1 LAYRQKS
8 SFTPIVRV
16 VGRSASNFR
25 RWLKWPLIALAA
37 LCALLV
43 AALLSTAAL
52 VDAGYLHKPIL
63 KLIVARTGHQIRVLG
78 PVEIHLLSLQ
88 PRFTAEHIVINNP
101 AWMPAGILAEIGRVS
116 AEFEIP
122 TFAEPLRFR
131 LLELHGAKFHLQRK
145 PSGDANWRLRP
156 GRIGGRGPPLIRSL
170 SIPGAQVDLRDNRRH
185 LHFDGKVS
193 ALEGT
198 GRDAGRLRLEAA
210 GRLNDRDMTL
220 AVIADPLASARRD
233 KPYHFHFEERS
244 SGSTLAGQGELAR
257 PFDLREMQVAFEA
270 SGEDL
275 KDVYFL
281 VGLRLP
287 DTGPYRIAGRLL
299 RSGLHFTFA
308 DLRGKSGESDI
319 RGTVK
324 IDSTNERPRISAE
337 LDSDLLRK
345 ADLGKRAAHRA
356 PERNADTLLLSDTPL
371 RLTTVKRTDSTVHY
385 RARSVDLGNVVLDSA
400 AMGVKIDRGVMTV
413 APLTAKLPDGT
424 VTGQLKF
431 DASQEM
437 PTAQLGI
444 DFDGLPL
451 APFGKPKA
459 GQAPIDGLLRGRLQL
474 AGQGHSLHQL
484 AASANGTVTT
494 ILPHGEIRSAL
505 AEIAGIDFRGIGLL
519 MTGDKRTTEVRC
531 AVAAFE
537 AHDGTLTANPF
548 VFDTDRVLFTG
559 EGTLNL
565 ATEALDF
572 RFRGHPKHVRLRL
585 RTALTLH
592 GTLAQPVVG
601 LEAGSSVAQTGAG
614 VALGVLLT
622 PLAAVAAF
630 IDPGRAKDADCAALI
645 AATVTR

>member
-1 LAYRQKS
+1 MRRFASFYRH
-8 SFTPIVRV
+8 
-16 VGRSASNFR
+16 
-25 RWLKWPLIALAA
+25 WLKWPLIAMAA
-37 LCALLV
+37 LFVLLV
-43 AALLSTAAL
+43 AVLLGGAAL

-63 KLIVARTGHQIRVLG
+63 NLIIARTGHQVRVLG
-78 PVEIHLLSLQ
+78 PVETHLLSLQ
-88 PRFTAEHIVINNP
+88 PRFTAEHIVIHNP
-101 AWMPAGILAEIGRVS
+101 PWIPAGILAEIGRVS
-116 AEFEIP
+116 AGFEIP
-122 TFAEPLRFR
+122 TLAEPLRFR
-131 LLELHGAKFHLQRK
+131 RVELHGATFHLQRK
-145 PSGDANWRLRP
+145 ASGDANWRLRP
-156 GRIGGRGPPLIRSL
+156 GRIGGKGPPLIRSF
-170 SIPGAQVDLRDNRRH
+170 SMPGAQVALRDDRRH
-185 LHFDGKVS
+185 LQFDGEVS

-198 GRDAGRLRLEAA
+198 GRDAGRLRFEAA

-233 KPYHFHFEERS
+233 KPYHFRFEESS
-244 SGSTLAGQGELAR
+244 SGSTFAGQGELAR
-257 PFDLREMQVAFEA
+257 PFDLREMQIAFEA

-287 DTGPYRIAGRLL
+287 DTGPYRVTGRVL

-308 DLRGKSGESDI
+308 DLSGKSGESDI

-324 IDSTNERPRISAE
+324 VDSTNERPRISAD
-337 LDSDLLRK
+337 LDSNRLRK
-345 ADLGKRAAHRA
+345 ADLGKRAANRA
-356 PERNADTLLLSDTPL
+356 PERSSDTLLLSDTPL
-371 RLTTVKRTDSTVHY
+371 RLSTMKRSDATVHY
-385 RARSVDLGNVVLDSA
+385 RARSVDLGKVVLDSA
-400 AMGVKIDRGVMTV
+400 VMRVKIERGVMTV
-413 APLTAKLPDGT
+413 APLTAKLPDGA

-431 DASQEM
+431 DASQEL
-437 PTAQLGI
+437 PTAQLTI

-451 APFGKPKA
+451 TPFGKPKD
-459 GQAPIDGLLRGRLQL
+459 GQSPIDGLLRGRVQL

-484 AASANGTVTT
+484 AASANGTVTA

-519 MTGDKRTTEVRC
+519 MTGDKQTTEVRC

-572 RFRGHPKHVRLRL
+572 RFRGHPKRARLRL

-601 LEAGSSVAQTGAG
+601 LEAGSSLAQAGAG

-645 AATVTR
+645 ATTVTR